1 MKATLTFDNVE
12 FGQDNGQT
20 VRVAL
25 GEKFKMTLGGV
36 ADGASLKWATV
47 ADPVTDLREAADG
60 MSAEVEAT
68 NIGAGEIQL
77 QNPDRS
83 VQFYL
88 VVEVYNASE
97 AVSASVRE
105 IADEP
110 RT

>member
-25 GEKFKMTLGGV
+25 GQKFKMVLGGV
-36 ADGASLKWATV
+36 ADVASLRWATIG
-47 ADPVTDLREAADG
+47 DPVTDLREAADG
-60 MSAEVEAT
+60 MSAGVEAT

-77 QNPDRS
+77 QAPDRS

-88 VVEVYNASE
+88 IVEVYNASE